1 MKVNCRYCKSTN
13 VVKYGKRNCKKGGIQ
28 RYFCKD
34 CNRYFSENTCFAEMK
49 QKGKIIAT
57 ALHMYNK
64 NISLRRIVKYLRVVY
79 GIEVSHVTILKWAKK
94 FRL

>member
-1 MKVNCRYCKSTN
+1 
-13 VVKYGKRNCKKGGIQ
+13 
-28 RYFCKD
+28 
-34 CNRYFSENTCFAEMK
+34 MK